1 MPPRNGGVL
10 RAQSAHAGLDRR
22 LLASI
27 DIAEPVHA
35 IVRAYHELNTKP
47 VLRSS
52 ACAGAHRPVARAV
65 RESPLPGSARTPGI
79 PIAPLRDVNETDGTH
94 DTMPDPRRTARSRG
108 LRYVDDATDGIR
120 RRRCGR
126 GCAYY
131 LPGGALIRSG
141 ELRSRI
147 EALAIPPAWTDVWI
161 CPTPDGHLQATGRD
175 DRGRKQY
182 VYHEEFRR
190 AREAEKFERLP
201 IFGHGLPRLRRRVG
215 RDLAREGLPREK
227 VLGAGVRLLDRAA
240 IRVGADA
247 YERENGSFGLTTLR
261 RRHLSLNGKAA
272 RLRFEGKG
280 GKDIEIRLSDPD
292 LIDVLRECDELPG
305 YRIFQYVEPDGTKRT
320 VEASEV
326 NRYLRESIEADVT
339 AKDFRTWA
347 GTVRA
352 VGFLA
357 RHATARTDDERT
369 TALREAIRDVSEH
382 LHNTPA
388 VSRDSYVHPRVM
400 ELFEAGGFAAALRR
414 ARRRERRYRT
424 PGRRRNERLVLA
436 LLDARDGSQ

>member
-1 MPPRNGGVL
+1 M
-10 RAQSAHAGLDRR
+10 
-22 LLASI
+22 
-27 DIAEPVHA
+27 
-35 IVRAYHELNTKP
+35 
-47 VLRSS
+47 
-52 ACAGAHRPVARAV
+52 PVA
-65 RESPLPGSARTPGI
+65 LPPG
-79 PIAPLRDVNETDGTH
+79 VSETDRH
-94 DTMPDPRRTARSRG
+94 PDPAPDPRETARSCG
-108 LRYVDDATDGIR
+108 LRYVDDEAEGIR

-126 GCAYY
+126 GFAYC
-131 LPGGALIRSG
+131 LPGGELIRDG
-141 ELRSRI
+141 DVRTRI
-147 EALAIPPAWTDVWI
+147 DALAIPPAWTDVWI
-161 CPTPDGHLQATGRD
+161 CQMPDGHIQATGRD

-182 VYHEEFRR
+182 VYHDEFRQ
-190 AREAEKFERLP
+190 AREAQKFERLP

-261 RRHLSLNGKAA
+261 RRHLSLNGKGA

-280 GKDIEIRLSDPD
+280 GKEIEIRLSDRD

-305 YRIFQYVEPDGTKRT
+305 YRIFQYVDQEGAKRA
-320 VEASEV
+320 VEASEI
-326 NRYLRESIEADVT
+326 NGYLRESIETAVS

-357 RHATARTDDERT
+357 GHETARTHEERAA
-369 TALREAIRDVSEH
+369 ALREAIRDVSDH

-388 VSRDSYVHPRVM
+388 VSRDSYVHPRVI
-400 ELFEAGGFAAALRR
+400 ELFEAGGFAAALER

-436 LLDARDGSQ
+436 LLDS